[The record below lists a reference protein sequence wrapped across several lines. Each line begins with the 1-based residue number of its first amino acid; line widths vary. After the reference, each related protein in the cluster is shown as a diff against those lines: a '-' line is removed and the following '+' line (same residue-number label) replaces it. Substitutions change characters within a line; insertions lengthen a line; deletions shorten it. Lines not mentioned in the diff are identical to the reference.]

1 MRALLN
7 VEETL
12 IALTYRL
19 TKLPAISLNTITRAA
34 SEILRTRSNP
44 EDGEASY
51 GDRDKDKI
59 HCT

>member
-19 TKLPAISLNTITRAA
+19 TKLPAISLSAPAVPAHSRGQ
-34 SEILRTRSNP
+34 RTLLV
-44 EDGEASY
+44 DA
-51 GDRDKDKI
+51 I
-59 HCT
+59 V

>member
-19 TKLPAISLNTITRAA
+19 TKLPAISLNTIT
-34 SEILRTRSNP
+34 EP
-44 EDGEASY
+44 EPETQD
-51 GDRDKDKI
+51 
-59 HCT
+59 

>member
-19 TKLPAISLNTITRAA
+19 TKLPAISLSAPPH
-34 SEILRTRSNP
+34 SGLQRTLLV
-44 EDGEASY
+44 D
-51 GDRDKDKI
+51 DI
-59 HCT
+59 V